1 MTLLVAVGL
10 GVLAMILMYAYI
22 SGRETQLLQLA
33 EPRNVVVA
41 SKDIGANRVI
51 DESMILQR
59 TVPAIY
65 VQPKAVTDPRAAIG
79 RVTAVPMAQ
88 GAQIL
93 ATGLEEAGRTL
104 VAYEIPRGQRAV
116 TIGVNDVTGVAGLVR
131 PGNLVDIFG
140 TFQFGRPAGAAG
152 GQVQYADH
160 KTEVRMLA
168 QNVKVV
174 AVGRD
179 YRGDRPDVRRVT
191 GQETAEQEAAEAD
204 EVRARRE
211 RQVQSVTL
219 IAEPRQA
226 QELVL
231 AQEIG
236 TLTLVLRS
244 TLDTGTVVD
253 LGMLDA
259 LGLLK
264 VPLPVIP
271 KAGPWFREFRGGS

>member
-1 MTLLVAVGL
+1 MTLLVSVGL
-10 GVLAMILMYAYI
+10 GVLALIMMYGYI
-22 SGRETQLLQLA
+22 NGRESQLLQLA
-33 EPRNVVVA
+33 ELKDTLVA
-41 SKDIGANRVI
+41 ARDIAANRVI
-51 DESMILQR
+51 DESMVLRKQ
-59 TVPAIY
+59 VPAIY
-65 VQPKAVTDPRAAIG
+65 VQPKALTDPKAAIG
-79 RVTAVPMAQ
+79 RVTAVPIPE
-88 GAQIL
+88 GAQIVGP
-93 ATGLEEAGRTL
+93 ALEEAGRTV
-104 VAYEIPRGQRAV
+104 VAYEVPRGQRAV
-116 TIGVNDVTGVAGLVR
+116 TIAVTEVTGVAGLVR
-131 PGNLVDIFG
+131 PGNFVDILG
-140 TFQFGRPAGAAG
+140 TFQFGRPVGVAG
-152 GQVQYADH
+152 GQIQYADQ
-160 KTEVRMLA
+160 KTEVRILA

-191 GQETAEQEAAEAD
+191 GRETPEEEAAEAD

-211 RQVQSVTL
+211 RAVNNVTL

-253 LGMLDA
+253 LGLLDT

>member
-1 MTLLVAVGL
+1 M
-10 GVLAMILMYAYI
+10 MYGYI
-22 SGRETQLLQLA
+22 NSRENQLLQLA
-33 EPRNVVVA
+33 ELRDVLVA
-41 SKDIGANRVI
+41 AKEIGANRVI
-51 DESMILQR
+51 DESMVLPR
-59 TVPAIY
+59 RVPAIY
-65 VQPKAVTDPRAAIG
+65 AQPKALVDPKAAIG
-79 RVTAVPMAQ
+79 RVAAVPIPE
-88 GAQIL
+88 GAQIVGT
-93 ATGLEEAGRTL
+93 ALEEAGRTV
-104 VAYEIPRGQRAV
+104 VAYEVPRGQRAV
-116 TIGVNDVTGVAGLVR
+116 TIGVNEVTGVAGLVR
-131 PGNLVDIFG
+131 PGNFVDIFG
-140 TFQFGRPAGAAG
+140 TFQFGRPAGVAG
-152 GQVQYADH
+152 GQIQYADQR
-160 KTEVRMLA
+160 TEVRMLA

-191 GQETAEQEAAEAD
+191 GQETPEQEAAEAE

-211 RQVQSVTL
+211 RPVQNVTL
-219 IAEPRQA
+219 LTEPRQA

-271 KAGPWFREFRGGS
+271 KGGPWFREFRGGS